1 MPPSLLSLC
10 FGAWELQLLKHAH
23 PKTCALQAENFCSAA
38 KRKPCLPQL
47 EKSLHSNEPGTTPP
61 PPKKKTKL
69 GRQTFS
75 LVLAALEAGYWVH
88 ESLGDIG
95 DGL

>member
-10 FGAWELQLLKHAH
+10 FGAWELQLLKHEH

-47 EKSLHSNEPGTTPP
+47 EKSLHSNEPG
-61 PPKKKTKL
+61 
-69 GRQTFS
+69 
-75 LVLAALEAGYWVH
+75 
-88 ESLGDIG
+88 
-95 DGL
+95 